1 MKNLKNALKLESNY
15 NSVHYGNEIIAGN
28 MNLINHYTTK
38 LRQEQYKEG
47 KIDLEKLQSCA
58 IKSMQRKMKKSLDK
72 KLKELEEINNIND
85 SFESIY
91 IQLDT
96 KKTYYGWQWKA
107 TLTIINDNGI
117 KERIEGNFTSGYGY
131 DKEST
136 SISQVLNEYKPLIKM
151 LYSFKNEAMGKSEH
165 LKIDNRELF
174 GYGSG
179 YGTLPYFES
188 GVGTSCYYKILDTIG
203 LEMKC
208 INDSLY
214 VITRK

>member
-1 MKNLKNALKLESNY
+1 MKNLKNALKLENNY
-15 NSVHYGNEIIAGN
+15 TSVHYGNEIIAGN

-38 LRQEQYKEG
+38 LRQEQYKDG

-72 KLKELEEINNIND
+72 ELKELEEINNITENFD
-85 SFESIY
+85 SLY

-96 KKTYYGWQWKA
+96 KKNYYGWQYKA
-107 TLTIINDNGI
+107 TLTIIKDNGI
-117 KERIEGNFTSGYGY
+117 KERIEGNFTNGYGY

-151 LYSFKNEAMGKSEH
+151 LYSFKNEAMEKSEN
-165 LKIDNRELF
+165 LKIDNHDIL

-179 YGTLPYFES
+179 YGILPYFEA
-188 GVGTSCYYKILDTIG
+188 GVGTSCYYKILNTIG
-203 LEMKC
+203 LELKN
-208 INDSLY
+208 INDNLY
-214 VITRK
+214 IITRK